1 MSEFEPGSTP
11 EQEGGE
17 KEPTPTDLAEACREV
32 LTEVD
37 CQELEAL
44 PLDEGVGYAF
54 TLLLE
59 NGIDDPDAFLR
70 EKGIIE

>member
-11 EQEGGE
+11 EQVGSE
-17 KEPTPTDLAEACREV
+17 KEPTPEDLAEACREV
-32 LTEVD
+32 LTEED
-37 CQELEAL
+37 CRELASM

-59 NGIDDPDAFLR
+59 NGVDDPDAFLR
-70 EKGIIE
+70 DKNIIE